1 MLNNKK
7 KVLIGIAGGSASGKT
22 SIACQIKEMFEN
34 KVVIIREDDYY
45 KDRSDITYE
54 ERTKI
59 NYDHPFAF
67 DHDLLMKDLNS
78 LVNGEP
84 IEKPIYDFTVHNRS
98 NKTERIEPCEVIIVE
113 GLFVLEEETI
123 RELLDIKI
131 FVDTPADVRF
141 IRRLLRDV
149 KERKR
154 DLDSVVNQYSN
165 TVRIMHEQF
174 VEPLKKY
181 ADLIVPE
188 GGSNEV
194 AIDLIATKINDILNK
209 LFNE

>member
-174 VEPLKKY
+174 VEPSKKY

-209 LFNE
+209 LINE